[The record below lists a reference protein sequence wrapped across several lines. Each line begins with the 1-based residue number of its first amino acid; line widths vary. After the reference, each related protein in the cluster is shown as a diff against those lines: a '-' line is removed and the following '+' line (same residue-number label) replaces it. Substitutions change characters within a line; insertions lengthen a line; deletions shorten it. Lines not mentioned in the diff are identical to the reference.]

1 MAGTQLRWAIED
13 AAAGTIDG
21 DGNFVAGDEPG
32 IYTRAVRVEAVVPGE
47 RGFVRAVDFASVV
60 IREKQSLR
68 RLRAISVQPG
78 AVLLAPGG
86 RATLATRAVDESGE
100 PVEGDRITWEV
111 LRPEVGSI
119 SDLGAFTAGNT
130 PGTYPDALRVTVVQ
144 RLGDET
150 TTRTRSV
157 KVIITGALFA
167 AAIHPALAVVAPG
180 KTVHFNLTGLDENGV
195 KLLGLVVVWRVA
207 DESVGAIDA
216 FGNFTAGEA
225 AGLYE
230 GAIIAEVIQTMP
242 DLR

>member
-207 DESVGAIDA
+207 DESVVGH
-216 FGNFTAGEA
+216 
-225 AGLYE
+225 
-230 GAIIAEVIQTMP
+230 
-242 DLR
+242 